1 MPPETGATLIDQAV
15 ACHTRMVELAESER
29 PSAIEQAL
37 KGAKLFAILRQQSP
51 LLPDWVPFLEEE
63 CCRYGAIWV
72 YEWLRDSDTSKSIP
86 QHQDAGQWVSQALG
100 CMERLEQLCD
110 SPINWLTHVRD
121 FLLQVQPPNDA
132 VPAKGLELHRLV
144 VVGNSQVDPLRLG
157 LGSAFPHAQSTYWPT
172 GCLTT
177 PEERA
182 SLQQLLANADVLV
195 IQREPPGSPGNI
207 YIPSLIFLLPATA
220 RTIVVPQLHY
230 GGHHPWIGYAQDP
243 DGRLAAL
250 QAESPLGEYHDFLA
264 MAAACRGL
272 EADYLLQQP
281 VPSSLAEAICQ
292 LHAKSLA
299 ELHQQEADCDLGLAD
314 WIADQYRHT
323 AIVHSIHQPTQAA
336 IEQLLRRLLAQLT
349 TRDQAAAIELA
360 AEGGLDQV
368 IALSIPIHPWVR
380 QSLNLESWAASWG
393 KKDGHTWPIQ
403 EQLASSIDF
412 YRRHPWIGEANFE
425 HDKYRFAEQCLDLL
439 AASPASTSV
448 ETGSPTTAALVDSSS
463 LAHGPEQAAPLSLHD
478 AIWLSDSPGHAL
490 LQLAQACWSQ
500 AETGDH
506 VALDTFIN
514 CCWHTQDA
522 ALIARALPLLEAMP
536 KDSPWRA
543 LYNLMLAVASHGSEE
558 QCGQAAQALV
568 RHSPPLN
575 VLSLRLIAS
584 YLQQDNS
591 TDSQQALVQL
601 LPFLP
606 EVDQMLAQSDL
617 RPQLDKLLGL
627 HPELDNNQRAL
638 CASVYRCCGPSI
650 RGPWHDWTS
659 PAAIAPAILDDLVQR
674 IQSALEK
681 GEGFSL
687 IRLGDGEGL
696 FLCGRRPDVGGAT
709 LNGRIIEANLA
720 ANRGQLQG
728 EEHQQLIQRF
738 ATAIEDSDWIG
749 IADIPQC
756 LHGPRQLVAVAE
768 GIGQHWQGRIDHFAP
783 KLVPG
788 GWHVHNCL
796 LYCGKYALPPFNR
809 VSGLISPSLPK
820 GLEGQ
825 PIEHFVIPGE
835 HWFRK
840 DTSGEHAHYPVV
852 FERCLDWISRTVQ
865 PGQLWL
871 VGAGILG
878 KIYCQ
883 AIRAQGGVA
892 VDVGSV
898 IDLSSG
904 VSNTRGEYRQH
915 PYLINPAFKAFAPAS
930 DEAKAA
936 NTEARTFGSSPPEFL
951 ASCPPKANAPAPTI
965 KPTANAVVDQ
975 VLPAIPA
982 ADTLFD
988 CVWTAER
995 PLAALEAFAE
1005 RRLAKINTDAGALFE
1020 FCDAAF
1026 YSRNRRHL
1034 NLAWEALQRRPADE
1048 LWTMVYSL
1056 RCCLTQD
1063 RGAAICTQM
1072 ARNLLPHAAA
1082 LDGNN
1087 RLAIAAVLAESYP
1100 PADSV
1105 TLSSLLGAEH
1115 QVEFNLYQLGLNSR
1129 SLPFAELLAKHH
1141 ELLSGLDSLGDEDHC
1156 LACLTYSV
1164 CAPSLRRSF
1173 QDWASTSAIPKSEL
1187 EGLMETIR
1195 RAVDEG
1201 QGFSMIRLGEAEG
1214 ITLKSDELGTQLQDA
1229 IRNAD
1234 WVGIPDPSQTLQ
1246 GPASTWTVAANLAR
1260 KLSLDELFKL
1270 APKIH
1275 SGGWLVHHAL
1285 LDAGCFGAPP
1295 FNCVSGLIT
1304 ATKPA
1309 IGFQLPAK
1317 SLVLSTSNRGNQGR
1331 LSPQEHRQV
1340 LSWIEASV
1348 EPGELFLVNSGIHGP
1363 IQCQAIKARGGIAID
1378 VGMVLE
1384 LSSQDIPRQGE
1395 NRINPQLAARADW
1408 AFRAADSL
1416 PPITPMLAD
1425 GRAEEARELMESFLH
1440 HQPFSAEPLL
1450 RLAEIECHEHKWA
1463 KAMDLLCRAYTLEP
1477 QDSRIGTSLADLQ
1490 QLLRE
1495 RTPYGLGPDICL
1507 TAISSRLHTL
1517 ERVVGS
1523 LQCQT
1528 MPPRGI
1534 HIYLSQAPYLLD
1546 EGVDPEDARLQA
1558 LRDDLTVQLHWVE
1571 NLGPYRKFAN
1581 YLQSPATDSDD
1592 DRFITVD
1599 DDTIYPPRFI
1609 EYLVAKHLRYQCVVA
1624 HRGRRMRLGPSRGF
1638 ADYANW
1644 HDGLHEPRL
1653 GNLPTGQSGVIY
1665 RRAYFPADLQLEAAQ
1680 RIAPTHD
1687 DLWLRWLT
1695 AVQGVPALIT
1705 QPNAAAK
1712 TAALAFPMA
1721 ELSNSYAKSSLWFAF
1736 NAPQAANRVTN
1747 DQAVQAIHRHFTTLG
1762 FNIERLLRAEEEE
1775 QADFY

>member
-1 MPPETGATLIDQAV
+1 MPLETGTTLMDQAV
-15 ACHTRMVELAESER
+15 ACHTRMLALAESER

-37 KGAKLFAILRQQSP
+37 KGAKLFAILRQQNP

-72 YEWLRDSDTSKSIP
+72 YEWFRDSDTSNSIP
-86 QHQDAGQWVSQALG
+86 QHQDRGQWASQALG
-100 CMERLEQLCD
+100 CMERLEQLHD
-110 SPINWLTHVRD
+110 SPINWLTHMRE
-121 FLLQVQPPNDA
+121 LLRQVPPA
-132 VPAKGLELHRLV
+132 ATVTAEATELHRLV
-144 VVGNSQVDPLRLG
+144 LVGNSQFDFLRLG
-157 LGSAFPHAQSTYWPT
+157 LESAFPQAQITYWPS
-172 GCLTT
+172 GCLPKSDLSNPDFTKLDLT
-177 PEERA
+177 RPEERT
-182 SLQQLLANADVLV
+182 SLQQLLANVDVLV
-195 IQREPPGSPGNI
+195 IQRAPSGSPDSI
-207 YIPSLIFLLPATA
+207 DIPGLISLLPAPA
-220 RTIVVPQLHY
+220 RAIVVPQLHY

-243 DGRLAAL
+243 DGQLAAL
-250 QAESPLGEYHDFLA
+250 EAESPLGGYQDFLA
-264 MAAACRGL
+264 MAAARRGL
-272 EADYLLQQP
+272 EADYLLQKP
-281 VPSSLAEAICQ
+281 APSSLAEALCQ
-292 LHAKSLA
+292 AHANSLA
-299 ELHQQEADCDLGLAD
+299 ALQQQQANCDLGLAD
-314 WIADQYRHT
+314 WIADQHRHT
-323 AIVHSIHQPTQAA
+323 AIAHSIHQPTQAT
-336 IEQLLRRLLAQLT
+336 IQQLLRRLLAQLIT
-349 TRDQAAAIELA
+349 SDQAAAIELA
-360 AEGGLDQV
+360 ADQNLDQDM
-368 IALSIPIHPWVR
+368 ALSIPIHPWVR

-393 KKDGHTWPIQ
+393 KKDGQAWSIE
-403 EQLASSIDF
+403 EQLASSIYF
-412 YRRHPWIGEANFE
+412 YRRHPWIGEANLE
-425 HDKYRFAEQCLDLL
+425 HGKYRFAEQCLDLL
-439 AASPASTSV
+439 AA
-448 ETGSPTTAALVDSSS
+448 
-463 LAHGPEQAAPLSLHD
+463 PLSLHD
-478 AIWLSDSPGHAL
+478 AIWLSDRPGHAL

-500 AETGDH
+500 AKTGDH
-506 VALDTFIN
+506 AALDTFIN

-522 ALIARALPLLEAMP
+522 ELIARALHLVEAIP

-543 LYNLMLAVASHGSEE
+543 LYNLMLAVASHGSNE
-558 QCGQAAQALV
+558 QCGQAARALV
-568 RHSPPLN
+568 RHSRHFN
-575 VLSLRLIAS
+575 VLNLRLIAS
-584 YLQQDNS
+584 YLQQDH
-591 TDSQQALVQL
+591 TADSQQALVQL

-606 EVDQMLAQSDL
+606 EVDQMLAQLDL

-627 HPELDNNQRAL
+627 HPELDDNQRAL
-638 CASVYRCCGPSI
+638 CASVYSRCGPSI

-659 PAAIAPAILDDLVQR
+659 PAAIAPAILDNLVQR

-709 LNGRIIEANLA
+709 LNGKFIEANLA
-720 ANRGQLQG
+720 ANRGHLQG
-728 EEHQQLIQRF
+728 DEHQQLIKRF
-738 ATAIEDSDWIG
+738 AAAIEDSDWIG

-756 LHGPRQLVAVAE
+756 LHGPRQMVTVAE
-768 GIGQHWQGRIDHFAP
+768 GIAQYWQGCIDHIAP

-788 GWHVHNCL
+788 GWHVHNYL
-796 LYCGKYALPPFNR
+796 LYSGQYALPPFNR

-825 PIEHFVIPGE
+825 PIEHFIIPGE

-852 FERCLDWISRTVQ
+852 FERCLDWISRTVK

-892 VDVGSV
+892 IDVGSV

-904 VSNTRGEYRQH
+904 VGNTRGEYRQH
-915 PYLINPAFKAFAPAS
+915 PYLINTALKAFASAPTNES
-930 DEAKAA
+930 AKAKTANKNA
-936 NTEARTFGSSPPEFL
+936 NTFASTSPGALASSPP
-951 ASCPPKANAPAPTI
+951 AAKTPAPTSEPI
-965 KPTANAVVDQ
+965 ADAVVHQ
-975 VLPAIPA
+975 ALPAIPA
-982 ADTLFD
+982 AETIFD

-1005 RRLAKINTDAGALFE
+1005 RRLAKINTDAQSLFE

-1034 NLAWEALQRRPADE
+1034 HLAWEALQRRPADE
-1048 LWTMVYSL
+1048 LWTMIYSL
-1056 RCCLTQD
+1056 RCCLIQD
-1063 RGAAICTQM
+1063 RGASICSQL

-1082 LDGNN
+1082 LDSTN
-1087 RLAIAAVLAESYP
+1087 RLAIVAVLAETYP
-1100 PADSV
+1100 PADSD

-1115 QVEFNLYQLGLNSR
+1115 QAELTLHQLGHNPKR
-1129 SLPFAELLAKHH
+1129 LPFAELLAKHH
-1141 ELLSGLDSLGDEDHC
+1141 ELLSGQDGLGGEDHC

-1164 CAPSLRRSF
+1164 CGPSLRRSF
-1173 QDWASTSAIPKSEL
+1173 QDWASTSAIAKSEL
-1187 EGLMETIR
+1187 ERLLETIR
-1195 RAVDEG
+1195 RAVDAG
-1201 QGFSMIRLGEAEG
+1201 QGFSLIRLGEAEG
-1214 ITLKSDELGTQLQDA
+1214 ITLKTGELGTQLLDA

-1260 KLSLDELFKL
+1260 QLSLNELFKL

-1275 SGGWLVHHAL
+1275 PGGWLVHHAL
-1285 LDAGCFGAPP
+1285 LDAGCFSAPP

-1304 ATKPA
+1304 TTTPAT
-1309 IGFQLPAK
+1309 GLQLPAK
-1317 SLVLSTSNRGNQGR
+1317 SLVLSTPNQANPGR

-1340 LSWIEASV
+1340 LAWIEASV
-1348 EPGELFLVNSGIHGP
+1348 EPGELFLVNSGSHAPIH
-1363 IQCQAIKARGGIAID
+1363 CQAIKARGGIAID

-1384 LSSQDIPRQGE
+1384 LSSHDIPRQGE
-1395 NRINPQLAARADW
+1395 NRSNPQLAARADW
-1408 AFRAADSL
+1408 AFRAADAL
-1416 PPITPMLAD
+1416 PPITPMLAE
-1425 GRAEEARELMESFLH
+1425 GRAEEARELMESILH
-1440 HQPFSAEPLL
+1440 HQPLAAEALL
-1450 RLAEIECHEHKWA
+1450 RLAEIECHEQQWG
-1463 KAMDLLCRAYTLEP
+1463 KAMDLLCRANTLEP
-1477 QDSRIGTSLADLQ
+1477 QDSRIGASLADLQ

-1507 TAISSRLHTL
+1507 TTISTRLHTL
-1517 ERVVGS
+1517 ERVVRS
-1523 LQCQT
+1523 LQRQT

-1546 EGVDPEDARLQA
+1546 EGVDPRDERLQV
-1558 LRDDLTVQLHWVE
+1558 LREDPTVHLHWVE
-1571 NLGPYRKFAN
+1571 NLGPYRKFAI
-1581 YLQSPATDSDD
+1581 YLQSPATDSED

-1665 RRAYFPADLQLEAAQ
+1665 RRAYFPADLQLEAAL

-1721 ELSNSYAKSSLWFAF
+1721 EISNNYAKSSLWFAF
-1736 NAPQAANRVTN
+1736 NSPQAANHVTSERVTN
-1747 DQAVQAIHRHFTTLG
+1747 DEAVQAIHRHFMTLG
-1762 FNIERLLRAEEEE
+1762 FDIERLLRAEEEE

>member
-15 ACHTRMVELAESER
+15 ACHTRMVELAEGER
-29 PSAIEQAL
+29 PSAIDQAL

-72 YEWLRDSDTSKSIP
+72 YEWFRDSDTSNSIP
-86 QHQDAGQWVSQALG
+86 QHQDAGQWANQALV
-100 CMERLEQLCD
+100 CMERLEQLHD

-121 FLLQVQPPNDA
+121 LLRQVPA
-132 VPAKGLELHRLV
+132 AAVVPAKGLELHRLV
-144 VVGNSQVDPLRLG
+144 LVGNSQVDPLRLG
-157 LGSAFPHAQSTYWPT
+157 LGSAFPNAQVAYRPS
-172 GCLTT
+172 GCLTK
-177 PEERA
+177 PDERA
-182 SLQQLLANADVLV
+182 SLQQLLAGADALV
-195 IQREPPGSPGNI
+195 VQREPSGSPGSI
-207 YIPSLIFLLPATA
+207 YIPDLIFLLPATA
-220 RTIVVPQLHY
+220 RAIVIPQFHY
-230 GGHHPWIGYAQDP
+230 GGHHPWIGYTQDP
-243 DGRLAAL
+243 DDRLAAL
-250 QAESPLGEYHDFLA
+250 QTESPLGKYHDFLA

-292 LHAKSLA
+292 VHAKSLA

-314 WIADQYRHT
+314 WIADQHRQT
-323 AIVHSIHQPTQAA
+323 AIAHSIHQPTQAA
-336 IEQLLRRLLAQLT
+336 IQQLLRLLLAQLT
-349 TRDQAAAIELA
+349 TREQAAAIELA
-360 AEGGLDQV
+360 AEGALDQG

-380 QSLNLESWAASWG
+380 QSLNLESWATSWG
-393 KKDGHTWPIQ
+393 KKDGQTWSIQ
-403 EQLASSIDF
+403 EQLSSSIDF
-412 YRRHPWIGEANFE
+412 YRRNPWIAEANLE
-425 HDKYRFAEQCLDLL
+425 HDKYRLAEQCLDLL
-439 AASPASTSV
+439 
-448 ETGSPTTAALVDSSS
+448 
-463 LAHGPEQAAPLSLHD
+463 AAPLSLHD
-478 AIWLSDSPGHAL
+478 AIWLSDSPGNAL
-490 LQLAQACWSQ
+490 LQLAQVCWIKAS
-500 AETGDH
+500 TGDH
-506 VALDTFIN
+506 AALDTFIN

-522 ALIARALPLLEAMP
+522 ELIARALHLLEAMP
-536 KDSPWRA
+536 KDNPWRS
-543 LYNLMLAVASHGSEE
+543 LYNLMLAVASHGSKE
-558 QCGQAAQALV
+558 QCGQAARALV
-568 RHSPPLN
+568 RYSAGFN
-575 VLSLRLIAS
+575 VLNLRLIAS
-584 YLQQDNS
+584 CLQQDNS
-591 TDSQQALVQL
+591 ADSQQALVQL
-601 LPFLP
+601 LPLLP

-617 RPQLDKLLGL
+617 HPQLDKLLAL
-627 HPELDNNQRAL
+627 HPDLDNSQRGF
-638 CASVYRCCGPSI
+638 CASVYSRCGPSI

-783 KLVPG
+783 KLMPG

-904 VSNTRGEYRQH
+904 VGNTRGEYRQH
-915 PYLINPAFKAFAPAS
+915 PYLIIPALKAFAPAS
-930 DEAKAA
+930 GLAPASAKTA
-936 NTEARTFGSSPPEFL
+936 NINARTFAGSPARSL
-951 ASCPPKANAPAPTI
+951 AISHPVAKTTAPAS
-965 KPTANAVVDQ
+965 KPIVDAVVDQ

-995 PLAALEAFAE
+995 PLAALEVFAE

-1020 FCDAAF
+1020 FCDAAI
-1026 YSRNRRHL
+1026 YSRNLRHL
-1034 NLAWEALQRRPADE
+1034 HLAWEALQRRPADE

-1056 RCCLTQD
+1056 RCCLIQD
-1063 RGAAICTQM
+1063 RSAAICTQL

-1100 PADSV
+1100 PADSD

-1115 QVEFNLYQLGLNSR
+1115 RAALTLHQLGHNYR
-1129 SLPFAELLAKHH
+1129 RLPFADLLAKHH
-1141 ELLSGLDSLGDEDHC
+1141 ELLSGLGSLAVEDHC
-1156 LACLTYSV
+1156 LACLTYSA
-1164 CAPSLRRSF
+1164 CAPSLRQSF
-1173 QDWASTSAIPKSEL
+1173 HDWGSTSAIPTSEL
-1187 EGLMETIR
+1187 EGLLETIR
-1195 RAVDEG
+1195 RAVEAG
-1201 QGFSMIRLGEAEG
+1201 LGFSLIRLGESEG
-1214 ITLKSDELGTQLQDA
+1214 ITINNDDELGPQLMDA

-1234 WVGIPDPSQTLQ
+1234 WVGIPDISQILQ
-1246 GPASTWTVAANLAR
+1246 GPASTWTVAANLAG

-1275 SGGWLVHHAL
+1275 SGGWLIHYAL
-1285 LDAGCFGAPP
+1285 LDAGCFAAPP
-1295 FNCVSGLIT
+1295 FNNVNGLISMMPP
-1304 ATKPA
+1304 AT
-1309 IGFQLPAK
+1309 GLQLPAK
-1317 SLVLSTSNRGNQGR
+1317 SLVFNSAGQTNSVALSRE
-1331 LSPQEHRQV
+1331 EHRQA
-1340 LSWIEASV
+1340 LAWIEASV
-1348 EPGELFLVNSGIHGP
+1348 EPGELFLVNSGTHGP
-1363 IQCQAIKARGGIAID
+1363 IHCQAIKARGGIAID
-1378 VGMVLE
+1378 VGMVVE
-1384 LSSQDIPRQGE
+1384 LSSHDISRQGE
-1395 NRINPQLAARADW
+1395 SRINPQLAARADW
-1408 AFRAADSL
+1408 AFRAAQAL

-1425 GRAEEARELMESFLH
+1425 GRAEEARELMERFLQ
-1440 HQPFSAEPLL
+1440 HQPLAAGGLL
-1450 RLAEIECHEHKWA
+1450 RMAEIECHGQHWGR
-1463 KAMDLLCRAYTLEP
+1463 AMDLLSRAHALEP
-1477 QDSRIGTSLADLQ
+1477 QDSRIGTALADLQ

-1495 RTPYGLGPDICL
+1495 RIPYGLGPDICL
-1507 TAISSRLHTL
+1507 TTISTRLHTL

-1523 LQCQT
+1523 LQRQT

-1534 HIYLSQAPYLLD
+1534 HIFLSQGPYLLD
-1546 EGVDPEDARLQA
+1546 EGVDPQDARLQP
-1558 LRDDLTVQLHWVE
+1558 LRDDPTVQLHWVE
-1571 NLGPYRKFAN
+1571 NLGPYRKFAI
-1581 YLQSPATDSDD
+1581 YLQSAATYSDD

-1736 NAPQAANRVTN
+1736 NAPQAANHVTN